1 MSDKAKAII
10 LILVVVFIV
19 ALFGSWLTLTSLN
32 VLFGLNI
39 PVTIE
44 TVLATTWL
52 TMTLKGIFTPNNFGT
67 NK

>member
-32 VLFGLNI
+32 ILFGLNI

-44 TVLATTWL
+44 TVLAATWL
-52 TMTLKGIFTPNNFGT
+52 TMTLKGILTSNNFGT

>member
-19 ALFGSWLTLTSLN
+19 ALLGSWLTLTSLN
-32 VLFGLNI
+32 ILFGLNI

-44 TVLATTWL
+44 TVLAATWL
-52 TMTLKGIFTPNNFGT
+52 TMTLKGILTSNNFGT